1 MQKKV
6 LLGMRARLKTDKVV
20 YDQRKF
26 DMEKELKFLKK
37 QKEVIVIDKTD
48 MSEADDRT
56 NKIYKKFL
64 NQLKA
69 EQNEREEHISD
80 LETMIDE
87 RQRLNEFNML
97 RSTEMMDIA
106 ERAMQDKDENQLKW
120 EKLYMTN
127 KLVAKLL
134 RDKMDR

>member
-1 MQKKV
+1 
-6 LLGMRARLKTDKVV
+6 MRARLKTDKVV

>member
-134 RDKMDR
+134 RDTMDR